1 MTVVPVNI
9 TDEKLVEQVRA
20 LREQGRSPK
29 QIARTLGIPPAV
41 IARLV
46 RAMAAHDQASAAE
59 SEVVGCWVS
68 AGWSRGLTV
77 NGRPD
82 WADIEDAED
91 GPSGVACVLTAR
103 KDRGSRVSVCGYL
116 VDVYCLGVKNAI
128 GPKVMSERDLYTY
141 RRWFFGAFPDE
152 PLEAPIELAQHLVF
166 GSVEYA
172 RPLEFD
178 PHPDF
183 EATASHLGSWTEPST
198 IEFGRD
204 GKPHY
209 VEGPYDNANRILET
223 LSRTLGRDQFLFLVG
238 AGAL

>member
-1 MTVVPVNI
+1 
-9 TDEKLVEQVRA
+9 
-20 LREQGRSPK
+20 
-29 QIARTLGIPPAV
+29 
-41 IARLV
+41 
-46 RAMAAHDQASAAE
+46 
-59 SEVVGCWVS
+59 
-68 AGWSRGLTV
+68 
-77 NGRPD
+77 
-82 WADIEDAED
+82 
-91 GPSGVACVLTAR
+91 
-103 KDRGSRVSVCGYL
+103 VSVCGYL

-128 GPKVMSERDLYTY
+128 GPEVMPERDLYTY

-172 RPLEFD
+172 RSLGFD

-183 EATASHLGSWTEPST
+183 EATASHLGSWTGPST

-204 GKPHY
+204 GKPYY